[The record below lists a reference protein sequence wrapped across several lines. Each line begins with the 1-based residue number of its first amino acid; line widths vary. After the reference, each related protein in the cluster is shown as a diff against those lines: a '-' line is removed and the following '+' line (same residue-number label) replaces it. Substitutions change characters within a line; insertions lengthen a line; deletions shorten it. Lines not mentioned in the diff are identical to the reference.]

1 MYENFKYKCTLT
13 CTMAIKSL
21 TITEDAYETLKRM
34 KYENESFSDVIL
46 RVGKTQTNIIEKY
59 FGILK
64 RTEKEVSD
72 WEKEIKKSRKAVD
85 TEFFSKQKVLQGIRS

>member
-1 MYENFKYKCTLT
+1 
-13 CTMAIKSL
+13 MAIKSL

-34 KYENESFSDVIL
+34 KYSDESFSDVIL
-46 RVGKTQTNIIEKY
+46 RVGKTQTDIVEKY

-72 WEKEIKKSRKAVD
+72 WEKEIKKSRRAVD
-85 TEFFSKQKVLQGIRS
+85 AEFVVKQKILQGIRS

>member
-1 MYENFKYKCTLT
+1 MV
-13 CTMAIKSL
+13 IKSL

-46 RVGKTQTNIIEKY
+46 RVGKTQVNIVEKY

-64 RTEKEVSD
+64 GTEKDAES
-72 WEKEIKKSRKAVD
+72 WKKRIREERAKAD
-85 TEFFSKQKVLQGIRS
+85 IAFSKKQKRIWGSLQ